1 MIDRLTK
8 DFIDKMI
15 IEIKKEDNKNKI
27 KNDILSPILSEFSE
41 RIYPYISILFIMY
54 SINLILIIVV
64 LILIVLKKK

>member
-27 KNDILSPILSEFSE
+27 KKDILSPILSEFSE

>member
-27 KNDILSPILSEFSE
+27 KNYFLK
-41 RIYPYISILFIMY
+41 FI
-54 SINLILIIVV
+54 I
-64 LILIVLKKK
+64 